1 MKVEQEALFLQLWD
15 KLGFY
20 SQTCFSTRRNVCAL
34 QLKGAVLFT
43 LFFVFPSLW
52 QKGVHLCVCVCV
64 CVCGGLLCLETGG
77 KTEKKKKL

>member
-52 QKGVHLCVCVCV
+52 QKGVHLCVCVCFY
-64 CVCGGLLCLETGG
+64 GW
-77 KTEKKKKL
+77 